1 MACLRSIERGCCV
14 RTVWCIF
21 GLVLLTSCQR
31 EHRDIRPSPTQL
43 ALFGDAARESPL
55 RPGGPVLPQAVVT
68 NPYTGSA
75 YDIAEGQRL
84 YEWYNCSGCHFKG
97 GGGIGPPLIKTDW
110 IYGGEPEN
118 LFDTIVKGRPNGMP
132 SWGGRIPAYQIW
144 QIIAFIRSMNGMQ
157 PTSATASRGDT
168 IETNPQNLVNRTSGA
183 TK

>member
-1 MACLRSIERGCCV
+1 M
-14 RTVWCIF
+14 
-21 GLVLLTSCQR
+21 
-31 EHRDIRPSPTQL
+31 
-43 ALFGDAARESPL
+43 
-55 RPGGPVLPQAVVT
+55 LPQAVVT

-157 PTSATASRGDT
+157 PSSATASRGDT